1 MSKVRDI
8 LLKLIAVMG
17 ICFFTAVTIGAMG
30 SGRKLAPF
38 AETVSTVSDN
48 WIIGMIANIVAK
60 KMMNAA
66 ILCLMIGMT
75 DFDC

>member
-48 WIIGMIANIVAK
+48 W
-60 KMMNAA
+60 
-66 ILCLMIGMT
+66 
-75 DFDC
+75 